1 MVPDHSLGN
10 VRDPGS
16 FFSHQFGCQQN
27 PSKKSRV
34 SSDSNKK
41 VTIFSALPGLEG
53 IESYPNMRRM
63 YGIFSYGLNSW
74 DQCRYIFH
82 TWSKWDMF
90 VANQKKQP
98 SQAIFWRY
106 IYIPVVCF
114 QWMLNATFWENVA
127 TSICLV
133 ILKWIMLGILILFGP
148 NLEANLKHIICIVWL
163 GTYLEDHPRTCKWLV
178 TMVSKSPKWGY
189 GTPYKWPKWLINGGY

>member
-1 MVPDHSLGN
+1 MVPDHSFWN
-10 VRDPGS
+10 VRVPGS
-16 FFSHQFGCQQN
+16 FVSHQFGCQQN
-27 PSKKSRV
+27 PSKNSRV

-63 YGIFSYGLNSW
+63 YGIFTYGLNSW

-90 VANQKKQP
+90 VANKN
-98 SQAIFWRY
+98 SQVKLFFDVIF
-106 IYIPVVCF
+106 IYIQVVCL
-114 QWMLNATFWENVA
+114 QWMLNATVWENVA

-133 ILKWIMLGILILFGP
+133 ILKWMGCWEEHPFGP

-163 GTYLEDHPRTCKWLV
+163 GTYPPDHGYSTNPPGHVPPPRNKGLIR
-178 TMVSKSPKWGY
+178 
-189 GTPYKWPKWLINGGY
+189 PY